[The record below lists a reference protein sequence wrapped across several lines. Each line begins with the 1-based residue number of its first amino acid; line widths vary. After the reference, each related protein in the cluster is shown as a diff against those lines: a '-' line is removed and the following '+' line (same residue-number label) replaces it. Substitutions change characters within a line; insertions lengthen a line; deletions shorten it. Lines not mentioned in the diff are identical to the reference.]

1 MTDDILDYALQLAT
15 KPMTNNS
22 NNNWLRK
29 LKIECIEEQEDGSLT
44 IQIEWDETDP
54 DFEYWVSLGKEGQK
68 TFFLDLLTNAI
79 TSHGH

>member
-22 NNNWLRK
+22 KNNWLRK

-54 DFEYWVSLGKEGQK
+54 DLEYWVSLGKERQK